1 MVYLSEEEG
10 KRKTIERVLHA
21 TGCSFGFDTYKFP
34 FSEKG
39 GRTMGDISFPALKI
53 ENGDNT
59 VYLIDYEMD
68 SDIYGLLYGKWEVKL
83 LNY

>member
-1 MVYLSEEEG
+1 
-10 KRKTIERVLHA
+10 
-21 TGCSFGFDTYKFP
+21 
-34 FSEKG
+34 
-39 GRTMGDISFPALKI
+39 MGDISFPALKI